1 MRHQP
6 NSPGTSITTAR
17 GRPFVTGNPGRK
29 PGPRNRTTIVAA
41 ALLEGD
47 AEALTRKAIE
57 LALAG
62 DVGMLKFLLGR
73 ILPRERP
80 LQLDLPAIQFADDA
94 VEALGAVIRAVS
106 EGKLSASEGAALA
119 TMMKSFSQAIDL
131 ADVVKR
137 LELARGTNKWDR
149 GRCVSIDFDGLPASS
164 NWPTLI
170 FSEDRR
176 AKSVW

>member
-1 MRHQP
+1 MRRQP
-6 NSPGTSITTAR
+6 DSPGTSNTAVR

-29 PGPRNRTTIVAA
+29 PGSRNRTTIVAA
-41 ALLEGD
+41 ALLEGE

-62 DVGMLKFLLGR
+62 NVVMLKFLLGR

-80 LQLDLPAIQFADDA
+80 LQLDFPAIEYADDA

-106 EGKLSASEGAALA
+106 EGRLSASEGAALA
-119 TMMKSFSQAIDL
+119 TVMKSFSEAIDL

-137 LELARGTNKWDR
+137 LDSLE
-149 GRCVSIDFDGLPASS
+149 
-164 NWPTLI
+164 
-170 FSEDRR
+170 
-176 AKSVW
+176 AKLSGIA

>member
-1 MRHQP
+1 MRRQP
-6 NSPGTSITTAR
+6 DSPGTSITAVR

-29 PGPRNRTTIVAA
+29 PGSRNRTTIVAA
-41 ALLEGD
+41 ALLEGQ

-62 DVGMLKFLLGR
+62 DVVILKFLLGR

-106 EGKLSASEGAALA
+106 EGRLGASEGAALA
-119 TMMKSFSQAIDL
+119 TVMKSFSEAIDL

-137 LELARGTNKWDR
+137 LDSLE
-149 GRCVSIDFDGLPASS
+149 
-164 NWPTLI
+164 
-170 FSEDRR
+170 
-176 AKSVW
+176 AKLSGIA